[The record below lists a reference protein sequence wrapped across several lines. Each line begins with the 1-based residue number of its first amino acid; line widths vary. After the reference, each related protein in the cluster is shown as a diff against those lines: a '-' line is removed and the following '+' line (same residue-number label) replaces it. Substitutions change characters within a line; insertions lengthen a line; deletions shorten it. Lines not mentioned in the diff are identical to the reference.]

1 MNTNVSYSSKI
12 TDIMLWTIQAI
23 NHFLLA
29 IQLPAFGYFIH
40 SHQKKLCRFEI
51 QTCPFS
57 ISTQGKKIDRR
68 EY

>member
-23 NHFLLA
+23 DHFLLA
-29 IQLPAFGYFIH
+29 IELLVTLCIVIR
-40 SHQKKLCRFEI
+40 KKMYRFET
-51 QTCPFS
+51 QTYTFS
-57 ISTQGKKIDRR
+57 IFYSRKKIDRR